1 MKPLRFTFP
10 NKNWDVDLETAT
22 FCSPSTDTDQVVCF
36 AGNISDGS
44 ISASITAIE
53 GQWNDELKYEFQEC
67 AFTFRHTDADRF
79 YVAGIGGF
87 GQKFYIAKSFQS
99 QASWQLLQAKG
110 SARDLEKG
118 KTNNLRIEF
127 VGDRMTLFSEGMAMI
142 SATDDSYRSGFCG
155 LLTNRTKARF
165 GAVDLTL
172 FVKPRCFVIMPFA
185 AEMEFVYR
193 IIKETVEQHDV
204 ECQRADERF
213 VSEPILDDVKAQI
226 ASADL
231 VIIDFTG
238 RNPNVYFEAGM
249 ADALLK
255 KWIVLAQSKNDLA
268 FDVQHIRAIM
278 YLDKMGREE
287 KFRDDLRRAIK
298 ETLLAIDQAGKAGH
312 R

>member
-1 MKPLRFTFP
+1 
-10 NKNWDVDLETAT
+10 
-22 FCSPSTDTDQVVCF
+22 
-36 AGNISDGS
+36 
-44 ISASITAIE
+44 
-53 GQWNDELKYEFQEC
+53 
-67 AFTFRHTDADRF
+67 
-79 YVAGIGGF
+79 
-87 GQKFYIAKSFQS
+87 
-99 QASWQLLQAKG
+99 
-110 SARDLEKG
+110 
-118 KTNNLRIEF
+118 
-127 VGDRMTLFSEGMAMI
+127 
-142 SATDDSYRSGFCG
+142 
-155 LLTNRTKARF
+155 
-165 GAVDLTL
+165 
-172 FVKPRCFVIMPFA
+172 
-185 AEMEFVYR
+185 
-193 IIKETVEQHDV
+193 V

-278 YLDKMGREE
+278 YLDKMGHEE

-298 ETLLAIDQAGKAGH
+298 ETLIAIDQAGKAGH